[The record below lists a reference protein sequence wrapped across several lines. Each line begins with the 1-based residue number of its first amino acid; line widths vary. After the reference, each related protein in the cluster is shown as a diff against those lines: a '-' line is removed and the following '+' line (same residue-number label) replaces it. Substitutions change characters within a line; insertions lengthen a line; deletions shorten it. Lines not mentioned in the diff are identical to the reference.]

1 MKKYLPAATAAAA
14 VVAVLA
20 AAPATLAAPAAAPS
34 SASAASAPGDSSAVA
49 PSPSAPRPSARVVA
63 SGERVDA
70 GGGFTV
76 WLTEEGKYWTGPDGY
91 ENFRSVVDGNVDPSR
106 PGVSH
111 QSEGSAG
118 AGVFHSGLYY
128 GTKKAGK
135 IVLTGTDGTKTT
147 AVLLELPGRPGWGV
161 WYAHTGPENDGGA
174 AVALYDRKG
183 RLLAGLPGWN
193 A

>member
-1 MKKYLPAATAAAA
+1 MKKYLPAAAA

-20 AAPATLAAPAAAPS
+20 AASATPAAAAPVP
-34 SASAASAPGDSSAVA
+34 SASSVA
-49 PSPSAPRPSARVVA
+49 PSPSPVRVVA

-70 GGGFTV
+70 GGGWTV
-76 WLTEEGKYWTGPDGY
+76 WLTEEGKYWSGPDGD
-91 ENFRSVVDGNVDPSR
+91 ENFRSVVDGNVDLSR

-111 QSEGSAG
+111 QSEGSE
-118 AGVFHSGLYY
+118 AGVFHSGLFY

-135 IVLTGTDGTKTT
+135 VVLTGTDGTKTT
-147 AVLLELPGRPGWGV
+147 AALLELPGRPGWGV

-174 AVALYDRKG
+174 AVALYDRNG
-183 RLLAGLPGWN
+183 RLLAELPGWN